1 MTAASARAGV
11 TGVAACLGVAG
22 AGLLFAP
29 REMADAAGATGPDVV
44 YQLFGATLLA
54 LASMNHIARGS
65 ALGGIYGRAIVT
77 ADQVH
82 FTIGA
87 IALVRY
93 AVARTD
99 AARIGGACGRI
110 RRRRGVL
117 QSAAVPRGRRGEAGD
132 FRLKAEGAT
141 TSKAEATG
149 QRLPPKG
156 GSYNTEGGSYNTERR
171 KRQHRKAEAT
181 TEGGTARLTAKAT
194 SRGEPTRCGS
204 GARRVLLSWY
214 GFSPLPA
221 SA

>member
-1 MTAASARAGV
+1 MTATSARRGV

-87 IALVRY
+87 IALVKY
-93 AVARTD
+93 ALRAPMQPALAVLAVGYVA
-99 AARIGGACGRI
+99 GAVFFNLLLF
-110 RRRRGVL
+110 RGVDEVKRET
-117 QSAAVPRGRRGEAGD
+117 SA
-132 FRLKAEGAT
+132 
-141 TSKAEATG
+141 
-149 QRLPPKG
+149 
-156 GSYNTEGGSYNTERR
+156 
-171 KRQHRKAEAT
+171 
-181 TEGGTARLTAKAT
+181 
-194 SRGEPTRCGS
+194 
-204 GARRVLLSWY
+204 
-214 GFSPLPA
+214 
-221 SA
+221 